1 MLICFP
7 GNGTSSHLHSSF
19 CILRISFP
27 QDAMKKFSLLIG
39 ALGGATAGY
48 LLSNKKL
55 REELAKAKDPE
66 AAAKLLGKHLQRDGK
81 KLAKHVQ
88 DFVESEDV
96 QKNIK
101 KAKSFTKKKVDE
113 AKKEISELVGE
124 GKSKA
129 KKVAKKG
136 VTKAKSVA
144 KKGAA
149 KAKKAVK
156 KTTRKVTS
164 KPKKNA
170 TNRKK

>member
-1 MLICFP
+1 
-7 GNGTSSHLHSSF
+7 
-19 CILRISFP
+19 
-27 QDAMKKFSLLIG
+27 MKKISLLVG

-55 REELAKAKDPE
+55 REELSKAKDPE

-88 DFVESEDV
+88 EFVDSDDV
-96 QKNIK
+96 KKNIK

-113 AKKEISELVGE
+113 AKKEIKELVGE
-124 GKSKA
+124 GKTKA

-136 VTKAKSVA
+136 TTKAKKVA

-149 KAKKAVK
+149 KAKQVVK
-156 KTTRKVTS
+156 KGAKRVVR
-164 KPKKNA
+164 KPKRKA
-170 TNRKK
+170 RKKK